1 MNISCSKFPQK
12 LYNYNL
18 HSIVLPLT
26 HFLTVKKKID
36 PYSLYINVI
45 GANQSATMI

>member
-26 HFLTVKKKID
+26 HFLTMKKID